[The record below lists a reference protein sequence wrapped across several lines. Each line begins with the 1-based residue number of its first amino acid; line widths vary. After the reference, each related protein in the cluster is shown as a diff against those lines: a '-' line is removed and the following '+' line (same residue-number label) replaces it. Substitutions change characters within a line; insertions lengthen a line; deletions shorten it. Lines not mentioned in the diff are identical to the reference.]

1 MKQTV
6 KNFYYRLIALYW
18 LATRKR
24 FYLFATN
31 GKGSRTIET
40 YNIDLKEFRI
50 YFECRR
56 NGFPLTLQGLIIE
69 KIGGVC
75 KGKRCFLAAPRRRK
89 ERHAGARGIGRLL
102 AGSPQNGFIVS

>member
-1 MKQTV
+1 MKQII
-6 KNFYYRLIALYW
+6 KNLYYRLIALYW

-40 YNIDLKEFRI
+40 YNIDLKEFRV

-56 NGFPLTLQGLIIE
+56 NGFPLTLPSLIIE
-69 KIGGVC
+69 RIDDLIKNHHIEGTAIHDDLMKIRDFLGG
-75 KGKRCFLAAPRRRK
+75 
-89 ERHAGARGIGRLL
+89 E
-102 AGSPQNGFIVS
+102 

>member
-6 KNFYYRLIALYW
+6 KNFYYRLIALDC

-56 NGFPLTLQGLIIE
+56 NGFTLTLQGLIIE
-69 KIGGVC
+69 KIDNLIKDHHTEGTTIHDDLMKIRDFLGG
-75 KGKRCFLAAPRRRK
+75 K
-89 ERHAGARGIGRLL
+89 
-102 AGSPQNGFIVS
+102 